1 MPKTPRAFRATLL
14 IGWIVLG
21 AAGVAYARFKR
32 IPNEAAFPA
41 LAAFLVEYPFYLVPA
56 FPDIRALFRGRR
68 LPVYLVGSAVLP
80 YLVCCFGTVDF
91 HWGSLVRVV
100 ALALAFALWY
110 VVLPVNPVVDLAFLA
125 LIPVVLLGG
134 YLKPVYAPKYSGFK
148 DIIFLGHITLI
159 QLAVMV
165 LLVER
170 RIAARDYGFVPNF
183 REWRIGVIHFF
194 LFLLVGGP
202 VAIVFGMKF
211 GNPAPWWKIVASFIG
226 FLWTIALSEE
236 FFFWG
241 VLQQWIRDWTSRSA
255 LALLLTAVLFGLVH
269 IGFGGLFPNWRWVL
283 LAAILGWFCGRA
295 RNQAGSI
302 RASMVTHALVF
313 ATWRG
318 FFV

>member
-41 LAAFLVEYPFYLVPA
+41 LAAFLVEFPFYLVPA
-56 FPDIRALFRGRR
+56 FPEVRALFRGAR
-68 LPVYLVGSAVLP
+68 LTAYLLISAVLP

-91 HWGSLVRVV
+91 RWGSVVRLI
-100 ALALAFALWY
+100 ALAVTFALWY
-110 VVLPVNPVVDLAFLA
+110 VVLRVNAFVDIAFLA
-125 LIPVVLLGG
+125 VIPAVLIGG
-134 YLKPVYAPKYSGFK
+134 YFKPVYTPRYAAFK
-148 DIIFLGHITLI
+148 DIVFLGHVTLI

-165 LLVER
+165 LLVVR
-170 RIAARDYGFVPNF
+170 RVDDGDYGFIPNS
-183 REWRIGVIHFF
+183 REWRIGLLHFL

-202 VAIVFGMKF
+202 VAILFGMRL
-211 GNPAPWWKIVASFIG
+211 GNPAPLWKIAASFIG
-226 FLWTIALSEE
+226 FLWTVALSEE

-241 VLQQWIRDWTSRSA
+241 VLQQWIRDWTSRGA
-255 LALLLTAVLFGLVH
+255 LALAVTAALFGLVH

-313 ATWRG
+313 AAWRG
-318 FFV
+318 FFI